1 MSGVRACILRPGA
14 HTHTHSDP
22 MDWCRTDESIIQRLP
37 VTRSVPRHLSL
48 DYDIWKRRRRPISCF
63 EMEIMANVAV
73 QDGVIGGLFG
83 KDSSRHVVT
92 VESAGL
98 KDRGT
103 EAVVRCVSV
112 IYRNYLVFR
121 LALNYKEFKW

>member
-1 MSGVRACILRPGA
+1 
-14 HTHTHSDP
+14 

-48 DYDIWKRRRRPISCF
+48 GYDIWKRRPISCF
-63 EMEIMANVAV
+63 EMEIMANVVV

-83 KDSSRHVVT
+83 EDSNRHVVT

-103 EAVVRCVSV
+103 KAVVLVLFIV
-112 IYRNYLVFR
+112 NYLIFQ
-121 LALNYKEFKW
+121 LAFNYKEFIW

>member
-1 MSGVRACILRPGA
+1 
-14 HTHTHSDP
+14 

-63 EMEIMANVAV
+63 EMEIMANVVV
-73 QDGVIGGLFG
+73 QDGVIGDLFG